1 VRPKIS
7 KPKAQVEKHS
17 ELRSELTVMPRTE
30 EAQWWYDAVYS
41 TVQLIP
47 AGQCTSYGHIALLL
61 GYPQRARQVGV
72 CLKHLP
78 SFDPAAPERHFYHE
92 QNVPWQRV
100 VNAKGGISPRGDGG
114 SGALRQVQSL
124 RTEGVVVNDEGN
136 GIAEAWVDLGRWGW
150 FPTKIPGEED
160 SESENEED

>member
-1 VRPKIS
+1 
-7 KPKAQVEKHS
+7 
-17 ELRSELTVMPRTE
+17 MPRTE

-47 AGQCTSYGHIALLL
+47 PGRCTSYGHIALLL

-78 SFDPAAPERHFYHE
+78 SFDSTDPDRHFYHD

-114 SGALRQVQSL
+114 AGASRHVQKLRA
-124 RTEGVVVNDEGN
+124 EGIVVNDQGN
-136 GIAEAWVDLGRWGW
+136 GIAEAWVDMERWGW
-150 FPTKIPGEED
+150 FPTRIPGEE
-160 SESENEED
+160 SESDDEDDTTS